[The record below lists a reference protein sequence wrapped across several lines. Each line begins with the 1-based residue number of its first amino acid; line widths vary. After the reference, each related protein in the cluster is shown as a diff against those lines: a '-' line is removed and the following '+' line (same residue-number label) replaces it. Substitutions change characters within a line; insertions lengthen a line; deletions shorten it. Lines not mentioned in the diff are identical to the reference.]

1 MSIRFAGK
9 FLPDV
14 QSCHYGHARLNFRG
28 PERDLRQDFV
38 AVLGGSEA
46 YGPQVALPFPA
57 LMEPCLGMGVAN
69 LAQAQA
75 SADFYLTEPAVLEV
89 AAKAR
94 AVAVVVMGAANQSNS
109 FYRVHP
115 RRNDRFIQASPQLR
129 ALYPEVDFTEFH
141 FTQHLLRHLHAVSA
155 KRFDVV
161 VQELREVWI
170 ERMRELLGRIPVP
183 LVLTWIARIGP
194 PAAGGAVD
202 LGQKPVLVD
211 ADMLAQLLD
220 LVSDYTEMT
229 LAADLNEE
237 MWGHHHISNLL
248 GPRMMGQL

>member
-1 MSIRFAGK
+1 MSIRFAGD
-9 FLPDV
+9 FSPDV

-46 YGPQVALPFPA
+46 YGRFVALPFPT
-57 LMEPCLGMGVAN
+57 LMEPCLGLGVAN
-69 LAQAQA
+69 LAQARA

-94 AVAVVVMGAANQSNS
+94 AVAVVVMGATNQSNRY
-109 FYRVHP
+109 YRVHP

-141 FTQHLLRHLHAVSA
+141 FTQHLLRHLQAVST
-155 KRFDVV
+155 KRFDAVAE
-161 VQELREVWI
+161 ELREVWV

-183 LVLTWIARIGP
+183 ALLTWIAQREP
-194 PAAGGAVD
+194 PMASGVVD
-202 LGQKPVLVD
+202 LACKPALVD
-211 ADMLAQLLD
+211 ADMIGKIRDLAA
-220 LVSDYTEMT
+220 DYTEIT
-229 LAADLNEE
+229 LAADLNQE
-237 MWGHHHISNLL
+237 MWGHHRVSNHL
-248 GPRMMGQL
+248 GPKLMGQL